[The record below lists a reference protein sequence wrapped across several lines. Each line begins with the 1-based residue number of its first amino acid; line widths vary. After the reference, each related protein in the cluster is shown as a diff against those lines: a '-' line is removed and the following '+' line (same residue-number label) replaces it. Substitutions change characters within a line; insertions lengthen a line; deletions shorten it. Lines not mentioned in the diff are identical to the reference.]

1 MYPTFDGKVQARF
14 QATDQEILQDL
25 MAVIDAVRLKPVR
38 LTKSGIPPKPLWG
51 ALNQRLVWRDPASIL
66 HDWEEVD
73 QVRFVYRL
81 ASNLDLVRP
90 DSDGWLE
97 IGPGADQ
104 FFLSAPVER
113 AAMLMAAHHAIEDW
127 DERCDARDEEGHRY
141 NFGQAFR
148 RDFVHDVFELRAA
161 AWSCVEL
168 VPPGWV
174 ETTYLAKKLS
184 DEIPALLLSEVCEPT
199 PLNDEGI
206 DPEKLRFVNYWLT
219 LCARFGWA
227 DIARAP
233 GDDANQRLCRW
244 TPLGLELVHGK
255 SWNPQAT
262 KPVSVDESLLVTI
275 ARDGSQVTDRY
286 VADRLGTKVKTK
298 DESILGIY
306 QLTPDT
312 VSEAADNGADLA
324 SEIAWLASRSESA
337 LPEGLTELTK
347 RILSER
353 AEVRVVQN
361 VTAVE
366 LDTEAMDVKRRLE
379 SDGFLHSADLV
390 VSAGRRVPALL
401 AAVGGDPVEGFS
413 YPPEEPLAVWKAGTT
428 LQLAFSALPL
438 QQRTLLLHL
447 GVEGDPPKVTLTTDL
462 LADLKKDGWT
472 AEGLDLALKGLT
484 HKKLP
489 GKLRPLFDE
498 VWGT

>member
-14 QATDQEILQDL
+14 QASDQEILQDL
-25 MAVIDAVRLKPVR
+25 IAVIDAVQLKPVR

-51 ALNQRLVWRDPASIL
+51 ALNQRLVWRDPTSIL

-90 DSDGWLE
+90 DGEGWLE

-104 FFLSAPVER
+104 FFLSSPVER
-113 AAMLMAAHHAIEDW
+113 ARMLVAAHHAIEDW

-148 RDFVHDVFELRAA
+148 RDFVHDVFALRAA
-161 AWSCVEL
+161 AWECVQL
-168 VPPGWV
+168 IPAGWV
-174 ETTYLAKKLS
+174 ETNNLAKKLS
-184 DEIPALLLSEVCEPT
+184 DEIPDLLLSEVCEPA
-199 PLNDEGI
+199 PLDDEGV
-206 DPEKLRFVNYWLT
+206 DPEKLRFINYWLT

-244 TPLGLELVHGK
+244 TPLGLELIYGK
-255 SWNPQAT
+255 AWKAPEAT
-262 KPVSVDESLLVTI
+262 PITIDESLLVTI
-275 ARDGSQVTDRY
+275 TREGSQVTDRY
-286 VADRLGTKVKTK
+286 VADRLGSKVKNK
-298 DESILGIY
+298 AEDILAVF
-306 QLTPDT
+306 QLSPSTIAD
-312 VSEAADNGADLA
+312 AAENGADLA
-324 SEIAWLASRSESA
+324 SEMAWLALRTESPLPAA
-337 LPEGLTELTK
+337 LTDLT
-347 RILSER
+347 RGILSER
-353 AEVRVVQN
+353 ADVKVVQN
-361 VTAVE
+361 VTVLE
-366 LDTEAMDVKRRLE
+366 LDADDARSLEAGSFFR
-379 SDGFLHSADLV
+379 STNLV
-390 VSAGRRVPALL
+390 AASGRSVPVLL

-428 LQLAFSALPL
+428 LQLVYSALPL
-438 QQRTLLLHL
+438 QQRALLDRL
-447 GVEGDPPKVTLTTDL
+447 GMEGDPPKITLTTSL
-462 LADLKKDGWT
+462 LAELRKEGWT
-472 AEGLDLALKGLT
+472 SQGLNVAFRGLT

-489 GKLRPLFDE
+489 GRLKPLFDE